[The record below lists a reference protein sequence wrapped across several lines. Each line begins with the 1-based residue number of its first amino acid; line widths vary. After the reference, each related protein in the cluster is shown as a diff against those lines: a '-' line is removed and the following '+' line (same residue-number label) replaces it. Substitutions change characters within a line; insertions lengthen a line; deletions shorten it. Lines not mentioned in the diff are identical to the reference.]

1 MKFQS
6 VHNNQRSRCSGLFY
20 LNRLQLS
27 LLSTLVCNLAIVF
40 GGTAA
45 KASELTSTESAQPSP
60 PAELTSVVSVDQSV
74 LEVPSTASLPAAT
87 EAPSAN
93 DNISNTNPLIQEP
106 ASTPSPGTFAE
117 VAPTSQSVS
126 KQASDLEG
134 TSTPENMVQETLS
147 QTETPTPTDSS
158 SEVKP
163 VNNPLIPPPG
173 WRFDVE
179 PYLFLPLDVKGNIF
193 IGRGR
198 PLFFPNRPGV
208 ILPTSGFNLGVNT
221 NLSNI
226 TSRLTNIF
234 GVLGRIQAWNGN
246 FGIVTDGVYVN
257 SGFRSNTNGRTF
269 TLRDQFEIN
278 IPGFEVDTKN
288 TLSSFSLA
296 ASYRVV
302 TVPFRTITDPSN
314 PSQYYPAISFEVL
327 AGFRY
332 LSVFQSVDFERGPR
346 FEFSGSEFN
355 PMLGGTAKL
364 MLSKNFGLFFRGD
377 TSNLGGGAL
386 KQYYNLYG
394 GIDWKFSGSFALRL
408 AYRFNQIEFVKQ
420 GRFGGDNG
428 LNLRSQGVQLGLSWQ
443 F

>member
-6 VHNNQRSRCSGLFY
+6 VHNNQRSRGSGLFHFN
-20 LNRLQLS
+20 LFQLS
-27 LLSTLVCNLAIVF
+27 LLSTLLCNLAIVL

-45 KASELTSTESAQPSP
+45 KASAPASTESAPPSQQ
-60 PAELTSVVSVDQSV
+60 AELTSIVSIDQPV
-74 LEVPSTASLPAAT
+74 LEIPSTASLPAST
-87 EAPSAN
+87 EAPSVN
-93 DNISNTNPLIQEP
+93 NNISNTNPLIQEP
-106 ASTPSPGTFAE
+106 ASTPSSSTFAE
-117 VAPTSQSVS
+117 VAPISQNIS

-134 TSTPENMVQETLS
+134 TTTPQNMAQETPS
-147 QTETPTPTDSS
+147 PTETPTDSAS
-158 SEVKP
+158 AKP
-163 VNNPLIPPPG
+163 VNNPLLPPAG

-198 PLFFPNRPGV
+198 PLLFPNRPGQ
-208 ILPTSGFNLGVNT
+208 ILPDSGFNLGVNT

-226 TSRLTNIF
+226 TARLTNIF
-234 GVLGRIQAWNGN
+234 GVLGRVQAWNGN
-246 FGIVTDGVYVN
+246 FGIVADGVYVN
-257 SGFRSNTNGRTF
+257 SGFRSSSDGGTL
-269 TLRDQFEIN
+269 TLRDRFDIR
-278 IPGFEVDTKN
+278 IPGFQIDTKN
-288 TLSSFSLA
+288 TLSSFSLG

-332 LSVFQSVDFERGPR
+332 LSVFQSVDFENGPK

-408 AYRFNQIEFVKQ
+408 SYRFNQIEFVKQ

-428 LNLRSQGVQLGLSWQ
+428 LNLRTQGVQLGLSWQ

>member
-1 MKFQS
+1 ML
-6 VHNNQRSRCSGLFY
+6 HLNLF
-20 LNRLQLS
+20 QLS
-27 LLSTLVCNLAIVF
+27 LLSTLLFNAAIVL
-40 GGTAA
+40 GSTAA
-45 KASELTSTESAQPSP
+45 KASEPILTESALAESTFAESSSQAESTPVLPIDYPLLENSP
-60 PAELTSVVSVDQSV
+60 
-74 LEVPSTASLPAAT
+74 TASLPTSA
-87 EAPSAN
+87 EAPSTKATISSP
-93 DNISNTNPLIQEP
+93 DPPIHESTSLTPLTSPEVTPIAPNI
-106 ASTPSPGTFAE
+106 
-117 VAPTSQSVS
+117 S
-126 KQASDLEG
+126 KQASDLAG
-134 TSTPENMVQETLS
+134 VNRPQSDAAPAIA
-147 QTETPTPTDSS
+147 QTETTPATESS
-158 SEVKP
+158 SEAKP

-208 ILPTSGFNLGVNT
+208 ILPTSGFNLGVNQ
-221 NLSNI
+221 NLSGI
-226 TSRLTNIF
+226 TSKLTNIF
-234 GVLGRIQAWNGN
+234 GILGRIQAWNGN

-288 TLSSFSLA
+288 TLASFSLA

-332 LSVFQSVDFERGPR
+332 LSVFQSVDFENGPN

-355 PMLGGTAKL
+355 PMLGGTVKL
-364 MLSKNFGLFFRGD
+364 MLSNNFSLFFRGD

-408 AYRFNQIEFVKQ
+408 SYRFNQIEFVKQ

-428 LNLRSQGVQLGLSWQ
+428 LNLRTQGVQLGLSWQ

>member
-1 MKFQS
+1 MKIELIDQ
-6 VHNNQRSRCSGLFY
+6 QRRSRSSGLLP
-20 LNRLQLS
+20 LNLFQLS
-27 LLSTLVCNLAIVF
+27 LLSALLCNLAMILCST
-40 GGTAA
+40 TARA
-45 KASELTSTESAQPSP
+45 AEPVRTKVAQLSPPTEFPPVLSINQPISETPSTSSLPISTE
-60 PAELTSVVSVDQSV
+60 
-74 LEVPSTASLPAAT
+74 VPLAKET
-87 EAPSAN
+87 
-93 DNISNTNPLIQEP
+93 ISNQDQLIQEP
-106 ASTPSPGTFAE
+106 ASTSSPSTFAD
-117 VAPTSQSVS
+117 VAPTSRSIS

-134 TSTPENMVQETLS
+134 TSLPENTAQATPS

-158 SEVKP
+158 SSAKP

-173 WRFDVE
+173 WHFDVE

-208 ILPTSGFNLGVNT
+208 ILPNSGFNLGVNT

-246 FGIVTDGVYVN
+246 FGIVTDGVYIN

-269 TLRDQFEIN
+269 TLRDRFEVR
-278 IPGFEVDTKN
+278 IPGFQVDTKN
-288 TLSSFSLA
+288 TLASFSLA

-302 TVPFRTITDPSN
+302 TVPFRTITDPTN

-332 LSVFQSVDFERGPR
+332 LSLFQSVDFENGPN

-355 PMLGGTAKL
+355 PMLGGTVKL
-364 MLSKNFGLFFRGD
+364 MLSNNFGFFFRGD

-394 GIDWKFSGSFALRL
+394 GLDWKFSGSFALRL
-408 AYRFNQIEFVKQ
+408 SYRFNQIEFVKR
-420 GRFGGDNG
+420 GPFGGDNG
-428 LNLRSQGVQLGLSWQ
+428 LNLRTQGVQLGLSWQ